1 MNIKS
6 IEISNNLNST
16 YSYCMHDVRIVL
28 VGMKLK
34 LVWDHLAGKFLF
46 DWPIHVHILPIRY
59 NVLMELPS
67 RVGILRRE

>member
-1 MNIKS
+1 
-6 IEISNNLNST
+6 
-16 YSYCMHDVRIVL
+16 MHDVRIVL

-46 DWPIHVHILPIRY
+46 DWPIQVHILPIRY